1 MGDPKF
7 PSKHYDTPSHP
18 WQKVRIEEE
27 SGLIHQYGLKNKREI
42 WRANTKVREMR
53 RQARRLTAN
62 SSDDQAQKEK
72 NLLLAKLNRLGMLEQ
87 NSGLEDVLIMTPEN
101 VLDRRL
107 QTQVYLQGLSSTVK
121 QARQLIVHGHIS
133 IDGAVVR
140 VPGILVTK
148 LQEKNISYSP
158 TSALNSDLHPV
169 RPRIQEK
176 YDDEMEESVE
186 EEKADVKG
194 IEEKAEDAKT
204 ENKAESKVVEEK
216 TVKDAKTEN
225 KAESKV
231 VEEKTVKD
239 AKTED
244 KTKSEQVEETKVEKK

>member
-53 RQARRLTAN
+53 RQARKLTAN

-169 RPRIQEK
+169 RPRTQEK

-186 EEKADVKG
+186 EEKADEKG
-194 IEEKAEDAKT
+194 I
-204 ENKAESKVVEEK
+204 EEK
-216 TVKDAKTEN
+216 TVKDAKTED
-225 KAESKV
+225 KAESKE

-244 KTKSEQVEETKVEKK
+244 KTKSEQVEETKADTVEKK

>member
-53 RQARRLTAN
+53 RQARKLTAN

-87 NSGLEDVLIMTPEN
+87 NSGLEDVLIMTSEN

-169 RPRIQEK
+169 RPRTQEK

-186 EEKADVKG
+186 EEKADEKG
-194 IEEKAEDAKT
+194 I
-204 ENKAESKVVEEK
+204 EEK
-216 TVKDAKTEN
+216 TVKDAKTED
-225 KAESKV
+225 KAESKE

-244 KTKSEQVEETKVEKK
+244 KTKSEQVEETKADTVEKK

>member
-53 RQARRLTAN
+53 RQARKLTAN
-62 SSDDQAQKEK
+62 SSDDQSQKEK

-87 NSGLEDVLIMTPEN
+87 NSGFEDVLRITPEN

-133 IDGAVVR
+133 IDGAVAR

-186 EEKADVKG
+186 EEKADEKG
-194 IEEKAEDAKT
+194 I
-204 ENKAESKVVEEK
+204 
-216 TVKDAKTEN
+216 
-225 KAESKV
+225 
-231 VEEKTVKD
+231 EEKTVKD

>member
-53 RQARRLTAN
+53 RQARKLTAN

-133 IDGAVVR
+133 IDGAVAR

>member
-18 WQKVRIEEE
+18 WQKVRIEQEG
-27 SGLIHQYGLKNKREI
+27 GLVHQYGLKNKREI

-53 RQARRLTAN
+53 RQARKLTAN
-62 SSDDQAQKEK
+62 SSDGQAQKEK

-87 NSGLEDVLIMTPEN
+87 NAGLEDVLRMTPEN
-101 VLDRRL
+101 ILERRL

-133 IDGAVVR
+133 IDGAVAR

-169 RPRIQEK
+169 RPIIQGTL
-176 YDDEMEESVE
+176 DDEMEENTT
-186 EEKADVKG
+186 VKK
-194 IEEKAEDAKT
+194 EVKKETDD
-204 ENKAESKVVEEK
+204 KAESKE
-216 TVKDAKTEN
+216 VKRTETDKVEN
-225 KAESKV
+225 KK
-231 VEEKTVKD
+231 
-239 AKTED
+239 
-244 KTKSEQVEETKVEKK
+244 

>member
-7 PSKHYDTPSHP
+7 PGKHYDTPSHP
-18 WQKVRIEEE
+18 WQKVRIEQEE
-27 SGLIHQYGLKNKREI
+27 GLVHQYGLKNKREI

-53 RQARRLTAN
+53 RQARKLTAN

-87 NSGLEDVLIMTPEN
+87 NAGLEDVLRITPEN
-101 VLDRRL
+101 ILERRL

-133 IDGAVVR
+133 IDGAVAR

-169 RPRIQEK
+169 RPIIQGTL
-176 YDDEMEESVE
+176 DDEMEENVE
-186 EEKADVKG
+186 EKTAVKKEVK
-194 IEEKAEDAKT
+194 EETED
-204 ENKAESKVVEEK
+204 KAESKE
-216 TVKDAKTEN
+216 VKRTETDKVEN
-225 KAESKV
+225 KK
-231 VEEKTVKD
+231 
-239 AKTED
+239 
-244 KTKSEQVEETKVEKK
+244 

>member
-18 WQKVRIEEE
+18 WQKIRIEEE
-27 SGLIHQYGLKNKREI
+27 GGLIHQYGLKNKREI

-53 RQARRLTAN
+53 RQARKLTAN
-62 SSDDQAQKEK
+62 SSDEQAQKEK
-72 NLLLAKLNRLGMLEQ
+72 SLLLAKLNRLGMLEQ
-87 NSGLEDVLIMTPEN
+87 NSGLEDVLTMTPEN

-133 IDGAVVR
+133 IDGTIAR

-169 RPRIQEK
+169 RPGIQEK
-176 YDDEMEESVE
+176 NDDEMEEPV
-186 EEKADVKG
+186 EEKA
-194 IEEKAEDAKT
+194 
-204 ENKAESKVVEEK
+204 
-216 TVKDAKTEN
+216 KDAKT
-225 KAESKV
+225 KDTTESKE
-231 VEEKTVKD
+231 VEKI
-239 AKTED
+239 
-244 KTKSEQVEETKVEKK
+244 KVEKK